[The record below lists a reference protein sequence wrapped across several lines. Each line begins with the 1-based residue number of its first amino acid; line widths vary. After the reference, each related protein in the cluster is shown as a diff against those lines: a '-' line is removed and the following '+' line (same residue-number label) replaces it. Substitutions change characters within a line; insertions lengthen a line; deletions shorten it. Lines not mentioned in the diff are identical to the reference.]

1 MVIYSDC
8 FDLHLICLHGISLEL
23 KRTVLAKKKKPN
35 NLKEQT
41 WDLTKPVLPTY
52 NLLQKSMK

>member
-8 FDLHLICLHGISLEL
+8 FDSHLICLHGISLEL
-23 KRTVLAKKKKPN
+23 KRTVLAKKNPN

-41 WDLTKPVLPTY
+41 WDLTKAVLPTY